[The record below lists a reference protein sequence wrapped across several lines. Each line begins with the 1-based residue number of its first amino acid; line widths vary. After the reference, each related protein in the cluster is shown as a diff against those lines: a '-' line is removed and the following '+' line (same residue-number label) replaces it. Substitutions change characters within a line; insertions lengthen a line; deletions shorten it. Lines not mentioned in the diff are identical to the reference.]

1 MTIKLLSFGLF
12 QILAKILS
20 LEPEL
25 MVSSTFKNL
34 GSWNQK
40 GERVDALRGSKM
52 LKNDQIK
59 CRLKRKRSQEV
70 H

>member
-12 QILAKILS
+12 RILAKILS

-40 GERVDALRGSKM
+40 GERVDATTW
-52 LKNDQIK
+52 LKNVEKMIK
-59 CRLKRKRSQEV
+59 
-70 H
+70 

>member
-12 QILAKILS
+12 QIPAKILS

-40 GERVDALRGSKM
+40 GERVDATTW
-52 LKNDQIK
+52 LKNVEKMIK
-59 CRLKRKRSQEV
+59 
-70 H
+70 

>member
-12 QILAKILS
+12 QFLAKILS
-20 LEPEL
+20 LEPTL

-40 GERVDALRGSKM
+40 GERVDATTW
-52 LKNDQIK
+52 LKNVEKMIK
-59 CRLKRKRSQEV
+59 
-70 H
+70 